1 MSNVMK
7 ARMTFLCDREACP
20 MFVVPLPR
28 GEGFL
33 NMVWQATEISTAQ
46 DAFVSLAV
54 KVQDQRVLFKTLDG
68 FQREP

>member
-1 MSNVMK
+1 
-7 ARMTFLCDREACP
+7 